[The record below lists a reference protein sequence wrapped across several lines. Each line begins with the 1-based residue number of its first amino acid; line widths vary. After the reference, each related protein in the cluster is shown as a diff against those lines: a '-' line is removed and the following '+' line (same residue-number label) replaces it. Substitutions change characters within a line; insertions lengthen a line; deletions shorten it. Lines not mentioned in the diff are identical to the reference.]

1 MKVKF
6 GSSYVDDGDDLI
18 IVPEDDGKINVAWFL
33 YEIIALSIPIQHTHA
48 PGECNEDMM
57 KILKEHSSQNLND
70 DSEVVENGNEMD
82 PRWNELKKLLNNN

>member
-1 MKVKF
+1 
-6 GSSYVDDGDDLI
+6 
-18 IVPEDDGKINVAWFL
+18 
-33 YEIIALSIPIQHTHA
+33 
-48 PGECNEDMM
+48 MM